1 MPYVRYR
8 FAGKGEGK
16 GRPYENF
23 VQLWRRGF
31 SRSVAAKSDSPRQR
45 RSRTPGTVNVA
56 NGPGSLR
63 RILHEPPPTKSAL
76 WYVPMMQ
83 RRPSPTDSP
92 GDTATTVRG
101 ALAAVHAHA
110 LYRPVPP
117 VECDE
122 DGYPFSDARPMPEGD
137 FHGDVLGY
145 ARSALQAWFAGRNVY
160 ASTDKFLFLEEGN
173 RRAAV
178 APDILVA
185 LGPPGGPRQSYK
197 HWEEGK
203 APDFILE
210 VLSADNWRND
220 VVRKPALYADLGVR
234 EYWIFDPR
242 GVRTD
247 GGPPLEGWH
256 FGATGRREA
265 IPSTPDGGYRS
276 QVLGLEICRDGRP
289 LRFRDPETGEVL
301 PDYLESEQMRRRDA
315 AARHDAESRAVS
327 AESRAVSTE
336 SRASSAEAR
345 AAAAE
350 ARLAREVAARRAVES
365 RAAALEKR
373 LRGR

>member
-1 MPYVRYR
+1 M
-8 FAGKGEGK
+8 
-16 GRPYENF
+16 
-23 VQLWRRGF
+23 
-31 SRSVAAKSDSPRQR
+31 
-45 RSRTPGTVNVA
+45 VNVA
-56 NGPGSLR
+56 NGPGSLWR
-63 RILHEPPPTKSAL
+63 MLHEPPPTKSPL

-83 RRPSPTDSP
+83 RRLSPTDSP
-92 GDTATTVRG
+92 GDTATPVRG
-101 ALAAVHAHA
+101 SLAAIHAHA

-145 ARSALQAWFAGRNVY
+145 ARSTLQAWFAGQNVY

-185 LGPPGGPRQSYK
+185 IGPPGGPRQSYK

-247 GGPPLEGWH
+247 GGPPLEGWR
-256 FGATGRREA
+256 FGATGDREA
-265 IPSTPDGGYRS
+265 IPSTADGVYRS
-276 QVLGLEICRDGRP
+276 QVLGLEICRDGRL
-289 LRFRDPETGEVL
+289 LRFRDPGTGEML

-315 AARHDAESRAVS
+315 AARRDAESRA
-327 AESRAVSTE
+327 
-336 SRASSAEAR
+336 AS
-345 AAAAE
+345 AE
-350 ARLAREVAARRAVES
+350 ARLATEVAARRAAES
-365 RAAALEKR
+365 QVAALEKR